1 MVKCCAGRALVAC
14 VVFLSGSLLSGS
26 LLSGCFGLG
35 SLGGRGPVR
44 TSLGSCSPSP
54 CVEVDIAEL
63 PEIPAQLTSAAREKI
78 EFEVRRVLF
87 APLDVETNAP
97 TLEILMSELQERL
110 KEYDS
115 VSDAPVSWSLTRT
128 AKVLFSDARVT
139 SLEVTNVGYLG
150 GAHGFNERTL
160 MTFDSQSGQRL
171 GVGDVVADQSQ
182 RMLNRIVEAEFR
194 RARSVRSGQSLQD
207 AGFFILPGQELP
219 LGENFALTDA
229 GLEIQYNPYEVAP
242 YALGETRVRVP
253 REAIAPLVKTELQGV
268 FGSTNPSTV
277 VR

>member
-1 MVKCCAGRALVAC
+1 MVKRWAG
-14 VVFLSGSLLSGS
+14 GSLMACA
-26 LLSGCFGLG
+26 LLLGGCFGLG
-35 SLGGRGPVR
+35 ANGGTGPIR

-63 PEIPAQLTSAAREKI
+63 PALPELVASGAREKI
-78 EFEVRRVLF
+78 EGEIRRVLY

-97 TLEILMSELQERL
+97 TLDTVMNELQERL
-110 KEYDS
+110 NEYDS
-115 VSDAPVSWSLTRT
+115 VSDALVSWSLTRT

-171 GVGDVVADQSQ
+171 GVADVVANQSQ
-182 RMLNRIVEAEFR
+182 RMLNKIVEAEFR

-219 LGENFALTDA
+219 IGENFALTDA

-253 REAIAPLVKTELQGV
+253 REAIAPLVKTELQAV
-268 FGSTNPSTV
+268 FSRGTAPTL